1 MIRTIKKITLD
12 VYKPNLFKLI
22 VAKQGDSNSRFLKA
36 TIVNDGRKMDIPITA
51 TVLINAL
58 RGDGKA
64 KSFEGCVNADGT
76 VTVPLTHWMLEVG
89 GVVLCDISIIGADK
103 SKLTT
108 TQFTVEIESNIC
120 SDENISSDENCDIL
134 VQLIEDVK
142 EVQATGIPGKE
153 GLSAYEIAVKNGFE
167 GTETEWLK
175 SLNGK
180 PPVKGVD
187 YFTAEDKAELV
198 EDVIKALPI
207 WNGGE
212 Y

>member
-1 MIRTIKKITLD
+1 MIQTIKKITLD

-36 TIVNDGRKMDIPITA
+36 TIVNDGRKIDIPITA
-51 TVLINAL
+51 KALINAQ
-58 RGDGKA
+58 RGDGQA
-64 KSFEGCVNADGT
+64 KSFEGCVNADST

-108 TQFTVEIESNIC
+108 TQFTVEIESNVC
-120 SDENISSDENCDIL
+120 SDENISSDESCDIL

-153 GLSAYEIAVKNGFE
+153 GLSAYEVAVKNGFE
-167 GTETEWLK
+167 GTETEWLE

-180 PPVKGVD
+180 TPKKGID
-187 YFTAEDKAELV
+187 YFTEADKAEIVADAL
-198 EDVIKALPI
+198 DALPL